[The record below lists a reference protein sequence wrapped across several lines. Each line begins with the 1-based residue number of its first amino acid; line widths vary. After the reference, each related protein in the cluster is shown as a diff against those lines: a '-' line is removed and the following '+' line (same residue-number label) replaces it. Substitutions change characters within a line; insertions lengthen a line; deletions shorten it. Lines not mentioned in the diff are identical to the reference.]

1 MFDPSVANRVCCS
14 SRFFVGLL
22 LVLPLLTAGQ
32 AQAQAITG
40 VVPVFQEPAGGTTT
54 SPMLETARTVVAAD
68 SRLVAQP
75 AVPVDRLRHLPA
87 ILSGWRVN
95 GEMGSL
101 QWPVYLAAGEAA
113 ATRRFRLT
121 YRSSAS
127 VLPDI
132 SFLVLTIND
141 AVVGRSGI
149 ASPANIK
156 PVEFDVPP
164 DVLRRG
170 FNSVKISVEQRHR
183 VDCSLDAT
191 YELFTQILPATSGFL
206 VGDEADRSQIDL
218 SDLAALRPRSDGA
231 LPIEVVLEGRMK
243 PQRVDRVLL
252 AAQAIAMIGQFQMP
266 IVHFGADKNL
276 NAGVKLLVGTEPEIA
291 SLIDRPEGRSPMVGP
306 TTFLLP
312 SRSNGAPTLVL
323 SGPTE
328 DDVTVAVGLLAT
340 LAKVP
345 MIGTSSGQRAAQN
358 LQGLPVSGGE
368 RIRLSDLGFSSVE
381 FSGRFF
387 RLGIDIAMPADFLAA
402 DYAKLTIDLAGG
414 YAAGLNS
421 DAQVRVEVNGRNGAN
436 VALPNS
442 SGDVFRHNEIYVPL
456 GMLRPGSNRI
466 EILAQLP
473 NQSDVA
479 CDTAG
484 PVDKDAKR
492 FLLLSSTEIRFP
504 AIARLGRTP
513 DLMLTTAGGFPYTTA
528 ASPRLVVPTP
538 DRESLSAAAT
548 LAVRLAVAARD
559 LIPFTF
565 TLARPGE
572 TTDHTLIVAPA
583 QALDP
588 ELMKAIGLD
597 PDAVRRVWE
606 NRALPESAAAPL
618 PPARVVLR
626 HTQTE
631 NSAAPAGQPGGG
643 PTEPKPA
650 PSIAG
655 GEVSSSAASTEI
667 VDRWSGMVGK
677 RAVWDGFPDVIKSIG
692 RHTSN
697 ASAAVMS
704 VVRSQGT
711 KAKTPESNAIDARAS
726 LIVAQGQRPGSDTGA
741 VTIVTAPDSRTLL
754 QSAELLMDPV
764 RWSNLRGR
772 LSVMDASGDLVGAV
786 EAAHVRY
793 LETQP
798 RSFGNA
804 RLIAAGW
811 FSLNPAAYVISAL
824 LMAGI
829 LAMTTLSLIRNS
841 GRSSK

>member
-1 MFDPSVANRVCCS
+1 MFDVCVANRVCCS
-14 SRFFVGLL
+14 RRFVAGLL
-22 LVLPLLTAGQ
+22 LVLPLITAEQVQ
-32 AQAQAITG
+32 AQTINA
-40 VVPVFQEPAGGTTT
+40 VVPAVQESAGTTT
-54 SPMLETARTVVAAD
+54 SPMLDTARTVVAPD
-68 SRLVAQP
+68 FRLVAQP
-75 AVPVDRLRHLPA
+75 ATPVDRLRHLPA
-87 ILSGWRVN
+87 TLSGWRIN
-95 GEMGSL
+95 GEMGTL

-132 SFLVLTIND
+132 SFLVFTIND
-141 AVVGRSGI
+141 VVVGRSGI
-149 ASPANIK
+149 ASPANVK
-156 PVEFDVPP
+156 PIEFDIPP
-164 DVLRRG
+164 DVLKRG
-170 FNSVKISVEQRHR
+170 FNAVKISVEQRHR

-218 SDLAALRPRSDGA
+218 SDLAALRPRTDGA
-231 LPIEVVLEGRMK
+231 LPVEVVLEGRMK

-266 IVHFGADKNL
+266 VVYFGADRNS
-276 NAGVKLLVGTEPEIA
+276 NAGVRLLVGTELEIA

-312 SRSNGAPTLVL
+312 SRLNGAPTLVV

-328 DDVTVAVGLLAT
+328 EDVTVAVGLLAA

-345 MIGTSSGQRAAQN
+345 MIGTASGMRGAQN
-358 LQGLPVSGGE
+358 LGGLPVSGGE

-387 RLGIDIAMPADFLAA
+387 RLSVDIAMPADFLAA
-402 DYAKLTIDLAGG
+402 DYGKLTIDLAGG
-414 YAAGLNS
+414 YAAGLNA

-456 GMLRPGSNRI
+456 GMLRPGPNRI

-513 DLMLTTAGGFPYTTA
+513 DLTLTAAGGFPYTAA

-565 TLARPGE
+565 TLARPAE
-572 TTDHTLIVAPA
+572 AADHTLIVAPA

-588 ELMKAIGLD
+588 ELMKTIGLD

-606 NRALPESAAAPL
+606 NRAVPEITDAPL
-618 PPARVVLR
+618 PPARVVLS
-626 HTQTE
+626 HAQTE

-643 PTEPKPA
+643 ATEPKPA

-655 GEVSSSAASTEI
+655 VELSSSAASTEI

-692 RHTSN
+692 RHASG
-697 ASAAVMS
+697 ASAVVMS
-704 VVRSQGT
+704 AVRNQGT
-711 KAKTPESNAIDARAS
+711 TSKTPESSAIDARAA
-726 LIVAQGQRPGSDTGA
+726 LIIAQGQWPGSGTGA
-741 VTIVTAPDSRTLL
+741 VTIVTAPDNRSLL
-754 QSAELLMDPV
+754 QSTELLMDPV

-772 LSVMDASGDLVGAV
+772 LSVIDASGDLVSAV
-786 EAAHVRY
+786 EPAHARY

-804 RLIAAGW
+804 RLVAAGW

-824 LMAGI
+824 LLAAI

>member
-1 MFDPSVANRVCCS
+1 MFCLSIADRVCCW
-14 SRFFVGLL
+14 SRFLVGLL
-22 LVLPLLTAGQ
+22 FVLPLLTAGQ
-32 AQAQAITG
+32 IHAQVING
-40 VVPVFQEPAGGTTT
+40 VMPFVQEPTGTTT

-75 AVPVDRLRHLPA
+75 AVPMDRLRHLPA
-87 ILSGWRVN
+87 TLAGWRIN

-132 SFLVLTIND
+132 SFLVFTVND
-141 AVVGRSGI
+141 VVVGRSGI
-149 ASPANIK
+149 ASPANVK
-156 PVEFDVPP
+156 PIEFDIPP

-191 YELFTQILPATSGFL
+191 YELFTQILPATSGFI

-218 SDLAALRPRSDGA
+218 SDLAALRPRTDGA
-231 LPIEVVLEGRMK
+231 LPVEVVIEGRMK
-243 PQRVDRVLL
+243 PQRVERVLL

-266 IVHFGADKNL
+266 IVYFGADKNS
-276 NAGVKLLVGTEPEIA
+276 NAGIRLLVGTEPEIA
-291 SLIDRPEGRSPMVGP
+291 SLIDRPEGRAPMVGP

-312 SRSNGAPTLVL
+312 SRSSGAPTLVV

-328 DDVTVAVGLLAT
+328 EDVTVAVGLLAA

-345 MIGTSSGQRAAQN
+345 MIGTASGLRAAQN
-358 LQGLPVSGGE
+358 LRGLPVSGGE

-387 RLGIDIAMPADFLAA
+387 RLGVDIAMPPDFLAA

-414 YAAGLNS
+414 YAAGLS
-421 DAQVRVEVNGRNGAN
+421 ADAQVRVEVNGRNGAN

-473 NQSDVA
+473 NQSDVT

-513 DLMLTTAGGFPYTTA
+513 DLTLTSAGGFPYTTA

-538 DRESLSAAAT
+538 DRESLSAAVT

-565 TLARPGE
+565 TLARPTE
-572 TTDHTLIVAPA
+572 ATDHALIVAPA

-588 ELMKAIGLD
+588 GLMKAIGLD
-597 PDAVRRVWE
+597 PGAVRRVWE
-606 NRALPESAAAPL
+606 NRAAPESAAAPL
-618 PPARVVLR
+618 TPARVVLR
-626 HTQTE
+626 QPQTE
-631 NSAAPAGQPGGG
+631 NSVAPVGQPGASI
-643 PTEPKPA
+643 EPKAASSVPA
-650 PSIAG
+650 
-655 GEVSSSAASTEI
+655 GELSSSAASTEI

-692 RHTSN
+692 RHASN
-697 ASAAVMS
+697 AAAAVMS
-704 VVRSQGT
+704 VIRGQGT
-711 KAKTPESNAIDARAS
+711 NAKTPESSAIDARAS
-726 LIVAQGQRPGSDTGA
+726 LIIAQGQRSGSGTDT
-741 VTIVTAPDSRTLL
+741 VTIVTAPDSRSLL

-786 EAAHVRY
+786 ESTHVRY

-824 LMAGI
+824 LLAAI

>member
-1 MFDPSVANRVCCS
+1 MIDLSVANRVCCY
-14 SRFFVGLL
+14 RRYFFGLL
-22 LVLPLLTAGQ
+22 LVLSLLTAGQ
-32 AQAQAITG
+32 VQSQSITG
-40 VVPVFQEPAGGTTT
+40 FVPVFQEPAGGTTM
-54 SPMLETARTVVAAD
+54 SPMLETARTVVAAP
-68 SRLVAQP
+68 SILVAQP
-75 AVPVDRLRHLPA
+75 AVSVDRLRHLPA
-87 ILSGWRVN
+87 TLAGWRIN

-113 ATRRFRLT
+113 ATRRFRLA

-132 SFLVLTIND
+132 SFLVFTIND
-141 AVVGRSGI
+141 VVVGRSGI
-149 ASPANIK
+149 ASPSNIK
-156 PVEFDVPP
+156 PIEFDIPP

-191 YELFTQILPATSGFL
+191 YELFTQILPAASGFL
-206 VGDEADRSQIDL
+206 VGDEVGRSQIDL
-218 SDLAALRPRSDGA
+218 SDLAALRPRTDGA
-231 LPIEVVLEGRMK
+231 LPVEVVLEGRMK

-252 AAQAIAMIGQFQMP
+252 AAQAIALIGQFQMP
-266 IVHFGADKNL
+266 IVYFGSDKNS
-276 NAGVKLLVGTEPEIA
+276 NAGIRLLVGTEPEIA
-291 SLIDRPEGRSPMVGP
+291 SLIDRPEGRPPMVGP

-312 SRSNGAPTLVL
+312 SRSNGAPTLIV

-328 DDVTVAVGLLAT
+328 DDVTVAVGLLAA

-345 MIGTSSGQRAAQN
+345 MVGTAAGLRAAQN
-358 LQGLPVSGGE
+358 LRGLPISGGE
-368 RIRLSDLGFSSVE
+368 RIHLSDLGFSSVE

-387 RLGIDIAMPADFLAA
+387 RLGIDIAMPPDFLAA
-402 DYAKLTIDLAGG
+402 DYGKLAIDLAGG
-414 YAAGLNS
+414 YAAGLNAE
-421 DAQVRVEVNGRNGAN
+421 AQVRVEVNGRNGAN

-442 SGDVFRHNEIYVPL
+442 SGDIFRHNEIYVPL

-473 NQSDVA
+473 DQSDVA

-484 PVDKDAKR
+484 PVDNDAKR

-528 ASPRLVVPTP
+528 ASPKLVVPNP

-548 LAVRLAVAARD
+548 LAVRLAVAAHD

-565 TLARPGE
+565 TLARSGE
-572 TTDHTLIVAPA
+572 MTGHTLIVAPA

-588 ELMKAIGLD
+588 GLMKAIGLD

-606 NRALPESAAAPL
+606 NRAVPKSAAAPL
-618 PPARVVLR
+618 LPARVVLR

-631 NSAAPAGQPGGG
+631 NSTAPAGQLGGASV
-643 PTEPKPA
+643 EPKPA
-650 PSIAG
+650 PLI
-655 GEVSSSAASTEI
+655 EVSSTAASTEI

-692 RHTSN
+692 RHASN

-704 VVRSQGT
+704 VIRSQGT
-711 KAKTPESNAIDARAS
+711 KAKTPESSAIDARAS
-726 LIVAQGQRPGSDTGA
+726 LIIAQGQRPGGGTDA
-741 VTIVTAPDSRTLL
+741 VTIVTAPDTRSLL

-772 LSVMDASGDLVGAV
+772 LSVMDASGDLVGEV
-786 EAAHVRY
+786 ESAHVRY

-811 FSLNPAAYVISAL
+811 FSLNPAAYVMSAL
-824 LMAGI
+824 LMAAI

-841 GRSSK
+841 GRTSK

>member
-1 MFDPSVANRVCCS
+1 
-14 SRFFVGLL
+14 
-22 LVLPLLTAGQ
+22 
-32 AQAQAITG
+32 
-40 VVPVFQEPAGGTTT
+40 
-54 SPMLETARTVVAAD
+54 
-68 SRLVAQP
+68 
-75 AVPVDRLRHLPA
+75 
-87 ILSGWRVN
+87 
-95 GEMGSL
+95 
-101 QWPVYLAAGEAA
+101 
-113 ATRRFRLT
+113 
-121 YRSSAS
+121 
-127 VLPDI
+127 
-132 SFLVLTIND
+132 
-141 AVVGRSGI
+141 
-149 ASPANIK
+149 
-156 PVEFDVPP
+156 
-164 DVLRRG
+164 
-170 FNSVKISVEQRHR
+170 
-183 VDCSLDAT
+183 
-191 YELFTQILPATSGFL
+191 
-206 VGDEADRSQIDL
+206 
-218 SDLAALRPRSDGA
+218 
-231 LPIEVVLEGRMK
+231 
-243 PQRVDRVLL
+243 
-252 AAQAIAMIGQFQMP
+252 
-266 IVHFGADKNL
+266 
-276 NAGVKLLVGTEPEIA
+276 
-291 SLIDRPEGRSPMVGP
+291 MVGP

-312 SRSNGAPTLVL
+312 SRSNGAPTLVV

-328 DDVTVAVGLLAT
+328 DDVTVAVGLLAA

-345 MIGTSSGQRAAQN
+345 MIGTASGLRAAQN
-358 LQGLPVSGGE
+358 LRGLPVSGGE

-387 RLGIDIAMPADFLAA
+387 RLGIDIAMPPDFLAA

-414 YAAGLNS
+414 YAAGLNA

-473 NQSDVA
+473 NQSDVT

-565 TLARPGE
+565 TLARPTE
-572 TTDHTLIVAPA
+572 ATDHTLIVAPA

-606 NRALPESAAAPL
+606 NRAVPESAAAPL

-631 NSAAPAGQPGGG
+631 NSAASI
-643 PTEPKPA
+643 EPKPA

-655 GEVSSSAASTEI
+655 VELSSSAASTEI

-692 RHTSN
+692 RHASN

-704 VVRSQGT
+704 VIRSQGT
-711 KAKTPESNAIDARAS
+711 KAKTPESSAIDARAS
-726 LIVAQGQRPGSDTGA
+726 LIIAQGQRPGSDTGT
-741 VTIVTAPDSRTLL
+741 VTIVTAPDSRVAPAIGGTADGSRAVVQPSRPAVRHGRIRRPRRRGGTNSRPL
-754 QSAELLMDPV
+754 SGNAAEVLWQRPPD
-764 RWSNLRGR
+764 RRR
-772 LSVMDASGDLVGAV
+772 LVFA
-786 EAAHVRY
+786 
-793 LETQP
+793 QP
-798 RSFGNA
+798 RSLRHLGT
-804 RLIAAGW
+804 AAGGD
-811 FSLNPAAYVISAL
+811 FGDDDAVPDPKLRPEQQMTRTAKPVRHAPCAGNLVDCGNGA
-824 LMAGI
+824 AGI
-829 LAMTTLSLIRNS
+829 R
-841 GRSSK
+841 G

>member
-1 MFDPSVANRVCCS
+1 MVDLCVANRVCCG

-22 LVLPLLTAGQ
+22 FVLPLFMAGQ
-32 AQAQAITG
+32 LQAQTING
-40 VVPVFQEPAGGTTT
+40 VIPVVQEPAGGTIT

-75 AVPVDRLRHLPA
+75 AVPVGRLRHLPA
-87 ILSGWRVN
+87 TLSGWRIN

-132 SFLVLTIND
+132 SFLVFTIND
-141 AVVGRSGI
+141 VVVGRAGI
-149 ASPANIK
+149 ASPANVK
-156 PVEFDVPP
+156 PVEFDIPP

-218 SDLAALRPRSDGA
+218 SDLAALRPRTDGA
-231 LPIEVVLEGRMK
+231 LPVEVVLEGRMK

-266 IVHFGADKNL
+266 VVYFGADKNS
-276 NAGVKLLVGTEPEIA
+276 NAGVRLLVGTEAEVA

-312 SRSNGAPTLVL
+312 DRSNGAPTLVV

-328 DDVTVAVGLLAT
+328 DDVTVAVGLLAA

-345 MIGTSSGQRAAQN
+345 MIGTASGLRAAQN
-358 LQGLPVSGGE
+358 LRGLPVSGGE

-387 RLGIDIAMPADFLAA
+387 RLGIDIAMPPDFLAA

-414 YAAGLNS
+414 YAAGLTA

-473 NQSDVA
+473 NQSDAA

-484 PVDKDAKR
+484 PVDKDTKR

-513 DLMLTTAGGFPYTTA
+513 DLTLTTAGGFPYTTA
-528 ASPRLVVPTP
+528 LSSRLVVPTP

-565 TLARPGE
+565 TLARPTE
-572 TTDHTLIVAPA
+572 ATDHTLMVAPA

-606 NRALPESAAAPL
+606 NRAAPESAAAPL

-631 NSAAPAGQPGGG
+631 NSAASI
-643 PTEPKPA
+643 EPKPA

-655 GEVSSSAASTEI
+655 VEFSSSAASTEI

-692 RHTSN
+692 RHASN
-697 ASAAVMS
+697 VSAAVMS
-704 VVRSQGT
+704 VINSQGT
-711 KAKTPESNAIDARAS
+711 KAKTPESSAIDARAA
-726 LIVAQGQRPGSDTGA
+726 LIVAQGQRGSDTG
-741 VTIVTAPDSRTLL
+741 VLTVVTAPDSRSLL

-772 LSVMDASGDLVGAV
+772 LSVMDSSGDLVGAV
-786 EAAHVRY
+786 EPAHVRY

-804 RLIAAGW
+804 RLVAAGW

-824 LMAGI
+824 LLAAI
-829 LAMTTLSLIRNS
+829 LATTTLSLIRNS

>member
-1 MFDPSVANRVCCS
+1 MSDFSICNRARCS
-14 SRFFVGLL
+14 GRLFVGLL
-22 LVLPLLTAGQ
+22 LLPLLAVGQ
-32 AQAQAITG
+32 VQAQAING
-40 VVPVFQEPAGGTTT
+40 VIPIVQEPADGTAT
-54 SPMLETARTVVAAD
+54 SPMLETARTVVAAN
-68 SRLVAQP
+68 SRLVAQS

-87 ILSGWRVN
+87 TLAGWRIN

-132 SFLVLTIND
+132 SFLVFTVND
-141 AVVGRSGI
+141 VVVGRSGI
-149 ASPANIK
+149 ASPANVK
-156 PVEFDVPP
+156 PVEFDIPP

-218 SDLAALRPRSDGA
+218 SDLAALRPRTDGA
-231 LPIEVVLEGRMK
+231 LPVEVVLEGRMK
-243 PQRVDRVLL
+243 PQRVDRILL
-252 AAQAIAMIGQFQMP
+252 ATQAIAMIGQFQMP
-266 IVHFGADKNL
+266 VVYFDADKNST
-276 NAGVKLLVGTEPEIA
+276 AGIRLLVGTEPEIA
-291 SLIDRPEGRSPMVGP
+291 SLIDRPEGRAPMVGP

-312 SRSNGAPTLVL
+312 GRSNGAPTLVV

-328 DDVTVAVGLLAT
+328 DDVTVAVGLLAA

-345 MIGTSSGQRAAQN
+345 MTGTASGLRAAQN
-358 LQGLPVSGGE
+358 LRGLPVSGGE

-387 RLGIDIAMPADFLAA
+387 RLGIDIAMPPDFLAA

-414 YAAGLNS
+414 YAAGLTA

-479 CDTAG
+479 CDAAG
-484 PVDKDAKR
+484 PVDQDAKR

-528 ASPRLVVPTP
+528 ANPRLVVPIP

-565 TLARPGE
+565 TLARPTE
-572 TTDHTLIVAPA
+572 ATDHTLIVAPA

-588 ELMKAIGLD
+588 GLMKAIGLD
-597 PDAVRRVWE
+597 PDTVRRVWE
-606 NRALPESAAAPL
+606 NRAVPEIAAAPL
-618 PPARVVLR
+618 LPARVVLR
-626 HTQTE
+626 HNQTE
-631 NSAAPAGQPGGG
+631 NSAAPAGQPGG

-655 GEVSSSAASTEI
+655 VELSSSAASMEI

-692 RHTSN
+692 RHASN
-697 ASAAVMS
+697 VSAAVMS
-704 VVRSQGT
+704 AIRSQGT
-711 KAKTPESNAIDARAS
+711 RAKTPESSAIDARAF
-726 LIVAQGQRPGSDTGA
+726 LIVAQGQRSGSDTDT
-741 VTIVTAPDSRTLL
+741 VTIVTAPDSRSLL

-772 LSVMDASGDLVGAV
+772 LSVMDASGDLVGSV
-786 EAAHVRY
+786 ESTRVHY

-798 RSFGNA
+798 RSFGNT

-824 LMAGI
+824 LMAAI